1 MVLCDRRRRWGLIQ
15 VAQSQ
20 REEERIPSMSTSQM
34 IGIRILCIALGWAFG
49 ALIFG
54 TEAVWLW
61 DIQSFIWCG
70 MAGGMIGILLTSK

>member
-15 VAQSQ
+15 EAEGHHN
-20 REEERIPSMSTSQM
+20 RERTLCMSISQM
-34 IGIRILCIALGWAFG
+34 VGVRLLCIALGWAFG